1 MSEVTPVEPRF
12 VSLFGMYIVGWEVRT
27 TNRDE
32 IDPARAKIPGLWKRA
47 IEEELAGQIAE
58 AKERGVMVCA
68 YTRYLSDDQGPYS
81 AIVGV
86 EVPDLENVP
95 KGMTGITVLAQ
106 EYVVFP
112 VDGEIPQAVVGG
124 WSAVW
129 KYFSR
134 TTELSRAFTTDFER
148 YDATTPNAV
157 EIFVAIR

>member
-1 MSEVTPVEPRF
+1 MTEEIPVEPRF

-32 IDPARAKIPGLWKRA
+32 RDPARAKIPNLWKRA
-47 IEEELAGQIAE
+47 FDEELAGQVAE
-58 AKERGVMVCA
+58 VKERGVMLGA

-95 KGMTGITVLAQ
+95 RGMTGITVLAQ
-106 EYVVFP
+106 EYVVFS
-112 VDGEIPQAVVGG
+112 VEGEMPQAVMDG

-129 KYFSR
+129 NYFSR

-148 YDATTPNAV
+148 YDPSKPNMV
-157 EIFVAIR
+157 EIYVAVR